1 MFLLEMFQIPQMFL
15 PEMFQIPQMFA
26 RTCEYSATGCSSSPK
41 WTQKMIIN
49 YLYF

>member
-1 MFLLEMFQIPQMFL
+1 MFQIPQMFL
-15 PEMFQIPQMFA
+15 PKMFQIPQMFLPKIFQIPQMF
-26 RTCEYSATGCSSSPK
+26 GQNCSSSPK

>member
-26 RTCEYSATGCSSSPK
+26 RTCEYSATGMSY
-41 WTQKMIIN
+41 T
-49 YLYF
+49 